1 MLHHSRIGVN
11 GTKAQR
17 PNGATVQQR
26 IGVIEKGENG
36 RGGDWG
42 TKRRRDRK
50 LRTAG
55 PNRPKGARRRQIPRA
70 QRLGNRTTA
79 RQCLNKKRAL
89 SQAFILLNDLIHLMH
104 TRVNL

>member
-26 IGVIEKGENG
+26 IGVIEKGETG

-42 TKRRRDRK
+42 TKRLRDGG
-50 LRTAG
+50 TT
-55 PNRPKGARRRQIPRA
+55 
-70 QRLGNRTTA
+70 RLHVSCPEIG
-79 RQCLNKKRAL
+79 LHK
-89 SQAFILLNDLIHLMH
+89 M
-104 TRVNL
+104 